1 MKKKIF
7 LTESQLTKV
16 IEKAVT
22 KKLNEG
28 NFSVEPDVKIS
39 PREKQISKVFG
50 KYSGYLP
57 DDLLRYIR
65 KNPKLIIQRL
75 FDVYGENLINYV
87 EEIVNDNNMMSPM
100 MEQTDMDDMDDM
112 FDMDD
117 MDDMD
122 DMEPEV
128 KKYPVNDYTFELSDS
143 DINDLNNQKG
153 EMRRFRGS
161 IYVDGLVPNT
171 DDKEYDRKLAIKI
184 LENYASKLPTRDF
197 YIGGVGFKQRSLIEP
212 YDNMDF

>member
-1 MKKKIF
+1 MKKFF
-7 LTESQLTKV
+7 LTESQLIEI
-16 IEKAVT
+16 IEKSVS

-75 FDVYGENLINYV
+75 FDIYGDNLISYV
-87 EEIVNDNNMMSPM
+87 DEIINNNHMSPM
-100 MEQTDMDDMDDM
+100 MEQNYMEDMEDMDNI
-112 FDMDD
+112 
-117 MDDMD
+117 DDMD
-122 DMEPEV
+122 DMEPEI
-128 KKYPVNDYTFELSDS
+128 KKYPVNDYEFELSDS
-143 DINDLNNQKG
+143 DINDINNQKG

-161 IYVDGLVPNT
+161 IYVDGLVPST
-171 DDKEYDRKLAIKI
+171 DDKEYDRKLAVKI
-184 LENYASKLPTRDF
+184 LEKYASKLPTREF
-197 YIGGVGFKQRSLIEP
+197 YVGGVGFKQRSFMEP

>member
-100 MEQTDMDDMDDM
+100 MEQTDMDDM
-112 FDMDD
+112 F
-117 MDDMD
+117 DMD

-197 YIGGVGFKQRSLIEP
+197 YIGGVGFKQRSLMEP